1 MNEIIERILR
11 YCVYFNFQEGYRAVF
26 TLDKTVLNILLVQDG
41 EIKLEKTIDK
51 LDLKSAEFGIK
62 QLEKVCEE
70 LHAFKTLVE
79 K

>member
-1 MNEIIERILR
+1 MNEIVERILR
-11 YCVYFNFQEGYRAVF
+11 YCLYFNSQEGYRAVF

-51 LDLKSAEFGIK
+51 LDLKSQQFSLK
-62 QLEKVCEE
+62 QLEVVCEE
-70 LHAFKTLVE
+70 LHAFKLVLQ

>member
-11 YCVYFNFQEGYRAVF
+11 YCVYFNSQEGYRAVF

-51 LDLKSAEFGIK
+51 LDLKSTEFGIK

>member
-1 MNEIIERILR
+1 MNEIVERILR
-11 YCVYFNFQEGYRAVF
+11 YCLYFNSQEGYRAVF
-26 TLDKTVLNILLVQDG
+26 TLDKTVLNMLLVQDG
-41 EIKLEKTIDK
+41 EIKLEKTVDK
-51 LDLKSAEFGIK
+51 LDLKSPEFSVK